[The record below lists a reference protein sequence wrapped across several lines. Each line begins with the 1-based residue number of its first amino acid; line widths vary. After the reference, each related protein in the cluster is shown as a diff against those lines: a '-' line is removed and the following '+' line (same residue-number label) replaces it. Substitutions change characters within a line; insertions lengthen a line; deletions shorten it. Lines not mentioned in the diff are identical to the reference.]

1 MPGRFLNFK
10 PRKRDRI
17 LPAERESALK
27 IVACYTLFGCLWI
40 LFSDELLSSLIA
52 NKDLLTRWQIIKG
65 WTFVAITAAMLYLLI
80 SRSLAKLQKSNTA
93 LAASEARFRRIVE
106 SNMIGIIFWKSDGQ
120 IVDANDAF
128 LKTVGYT
135 REELL
140 EGKINW
146 FEMTPP
152 EYRRQDDQA
161 SEERISLGKSLTYE
175 KEYIRADGTRAC
187 VLIGLATLSETEGV
201 HTAFV
206 LDITERKRVEQ
217 ALRESERR
225 LREILEN
232 IKLAAVMF
240 DPDGT
245 LTFCNDFLLELTGWR
260 IEEVIGRDWFDTFIP
275 IEQRDVI
282 RFTFDEM
289 LKKGASPAH
298 IEYEIQTRSKERKII
313 SWSNTVSR
321 DPRGQITSTIGIG
334 EDVTER
340 RHFEE
345 KLLSSYED
353 LRALSAHLQSVR
365 EEERVRI
372 AREIHDVLGQALT
385 GLKMDVWWLIKRT
398 SDSGK
403 ALERA
408 ALLNRFEAMSKLIN
422 DTIQSV
428 RKLATELRPGILD
441 DLGLVAAIEWQA
453 KEFQART
460 GIMCHLSLPETDIP
474 LGSEQSTAV
483 FRIFQEILTNV
494 ARHAS
499 ARNVEITMNRRKGD
513 LVLEVED
520 DGRGIDENRISGAGS
535 LGLLGMHE
543 RAMLFGGEVR
553 IRRASVRGTIV
564 TVRIPLAK
572 KSPSNIESSKTQGVL
587 RR

>member
-1 MPGRFLNFK
+1 
-10 PRKRDRI
+10 
-17 LPAERESALK
+17 A
-27 IVACYTLFGCLWI
+27 
-40 LFSDELLSSLIA
+40 
-52 NKDLLTRWQIIKG
+52 
-65 WTFVAITAAMLYLLI
+65 
-80 SRSLAKLQKSNTA
+80 A
-93 LAASEARFRRIVE
+93 LAASEARFRGIAE
-106 SNMIGIIFWKSDGQ
+106 SNMIGIIFWKSDGR

-135 REELL
+135 RRELL
-140 EGKINW
+140 EGKVNW
-146 FEMTPP
+146 LEMTPP
-152 EYRRQDDQA
+152 EYRRQDDHA
-161 SEERISLGKSLTYE
+161 NEERISQGSSFTYE
-175 KEYIRADGTRAC
+175 KEYIRKDGTRAC
-187 VLIGLATLSETEGV
+187 VLIGLGTLDEAEGI

-206 LDITERKRVEQ
+206 LDITERKRVEK

-240 DPDGT
+240 DPEGT
-245 LTFCNDFLLELTGWR
+245 ITFCNDFLLELMGWR
-260 IEEVIGRDWFDTFIP
+260 MEEVMGRNWFDTFIP
-275 IEQRDVI
+275 FEQRELI

-298 IEYEIQTRSKERKII
+298 IEYEIQTRGKERKII

-321 DPRGQITSTIGIG
+321 DSLGKILCTIGIG

-385 GLKMDVWWLIKRT
+385 GLKMDVWWLIKRASA
-398 SDSGK
+398 SDNPT
-403 ALERA
+403 ERA
-408 ALLNRFEAMSKLIN
+408 AFVERFEAMSKLIN

-453 KEFQART
+453 KEFQSRT
-460 GIMCHLSLPETDIP
+460 GINCHLSLLEADIP

-483 FRIFQEILTNV
+483 FRIFQEILTNI
-494 ARHAS
+494 ARHAG
-499 ARNVEITMNRRKGD
+499 ARNVEIKMDEREGE
-513 LVLEVED
+513 LVLEVKD
-520 DGRGIDENRISGAGS
+520 DGKGIAESKVSGARS
-535 LGLLGMHE
+535 LGLLGMRE

-553 IRRASVRGTIV
+553 IRRAGERGTIV
-564 TVRIPLAK
+564 AVRIPLAK
-572 KSPSNIESSKTQGVL
+572 KSSSGAEKSRTQGVA
-587 RR
+587 